1 MKQLLQNMKTGEPQ
15 VTDVPIPQCQD
26 GSALVQT
33 AVSLVSSGTERMVV
47 EFAKQGLLGKAQSRP
62 EIVHKMINKAIR
74 EGLLTTLEAALNR
87 LDQPMALGYSSAG
100 TIIEVGD
107 GLQGFKAGDRVACA
121 GGGHAVHAEFAS
133 IPQNLMVKIP
143 DGVDFD
149 QAAFTTVGA
158 VAMQGFR
165 LADVQVGARVAVIG
179 LGLLGLIATGI
190 ASAAG
195 CEVLGIDLDPARVAL
210 AKTMGASMAVTRD
223 AAEEAASVFSRGRG
237 VDAVLICADG
247 TTNDPI
253 NLAGEIARDRA
264 KVVAVGAIGLDIP
277 RNAYYAKEL
286 DVVISRSYGPGRYDP
301 NFEEKGQDYPIGH
314 VRWTET
320 RNMESFLDL
329 LAQGKLDV
337 TPLITHRIPIDKG
350 QEAYELLTGKE
361 PYLGVLLTYDNALR
375 PKDNRVVNLQAP
387 AVRVQ
392 PGEVMALGVLG
403 AGNYAL
409 ATFLPA
415 IKKVGGIAPIG
426 IVSATGFSAQHAAR
440 QYGFGFS
447 TSDPE
452 SLLEDPAIN
461 LLAILT
467 RHNLHTPQVLAAF
480 KAGKHVYCEKPLAI
494 DKKQLTQVSKSLQK
508 GDQPLLMLGFNRRFA
523 PLAVKLKAFVDK
535 REEPLYAH
543 FRVNA
548 NVIPPD
554 HWINDPK
561 VGGGRIIGE
570 GCHFID
576 FLTFLVGEVPVEV
589 TTEGLP
595 DNGKYS
601 EDNVVMTF
609 RFPDGS
615 VGVVSYLANGD
626 KSFPKEYVEVFTGG
640 RVAVLHD
647 WRKLEM
653 VARGKRK
660 VVRSLMS
667 QDKGH
672 KDAWRAF
679 LKAVQ
684 QGQEPPIP
692 YDQLIGVTRAS
703 FAAVDSLR
711 NGKTVKI

>member
-1 MKQLLQNMKTGEPQ
+1 
-15 VTDVPIPQCQD
+15 
-26 GSALVQT
+26 
-33 AVSLVSSGTERMVV
+33 MVV

-62 EIVHKMINKAIR
+62 EIVHKMINKAMR

-143 DGVDFD
+143 DGVGFD

-237 VDAVLICADG
+237 VDAVLICADAA
-247 TTNDPI
+247 TNDPI
-253 NLAGEIARDRA
+253 KLAGETARDRA

-337 TPLITHRIPIDKG
+337 GPLITHRIPIDKG

-361 PYLGVLLTYDNALR
+361 PYLGVLLSYDNALR

-426 IVSATGFSAQHAAR
+426 IVSAIGVSAQHAAR

-452 SLLEDPAIN
+452 TLLEDPAIN

-480 KAGKHVYCEKPLAI
+480 KAGKQVYCEKPLAI
-494 DKKQLTQVSKSLQK
+494 DKKQLTQVSKALQK

-523 PLAVKLKAFVDK
+523 PLAVKLKTFVDK

-543 FRVNA
+543 FRINA

-647 WRKLEM
+647 WRKLET
-653 VARGKRK
+653 VAKGKRK

-692 YDQLIGVTRAS
+692 YDQLIGVTLAS

>member
-1 MKQLLQNMKTGEPQ
+1 
-15 VTDVPIPQCQD
+15 
-26 GSALVQT
+26 
-33 AVSLVSSGTERMVV
+33 MVV

-62 EIVHKMINKAIR
+62 EIVHKMINKAMR

-143 DGVDFD
+143 DGVGFD

-237 VDAVLICADG
+237 VDAVLICADAA
-247 TTNDPI
+247 TNDPI
-253 NLAGEIARDRA
+253 KLAGETARDRA

-337 TPLITHRIPIDKG
+337 GPLITHRIPIDKG

-361 PYLGVLLTYDNALR
+361 PYLGVLLSYDNALR

-426 IVSATGFSAQHAAR
+426 IVSAIGVSAQHAAR

-452 SLLEDPAIN
+452 TLLEDPAIN

-494 DKKQLTQVSKSLQK
+494 DKKQLTQVSKALQK

-523 PLAVKLKAFVDK
+523 PLAVKLKTFVDK

-543 FRVNA
+543 FRINA

-647 WRKLEM
+647 WRKLET
-653 VARGKRK
+653 VAKGKRK

-692 YDQLIGVTRAS
+692 YDQLIGVTLAS